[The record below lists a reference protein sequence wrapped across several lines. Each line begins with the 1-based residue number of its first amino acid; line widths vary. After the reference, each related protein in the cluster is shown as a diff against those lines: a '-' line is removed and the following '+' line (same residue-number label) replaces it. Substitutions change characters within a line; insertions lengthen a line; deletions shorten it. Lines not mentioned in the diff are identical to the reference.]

1 MNIIHLQLKNYIRY
15 TSVALLSAI
24 LLALTA
30 LTPLT
35 GYADTQADY
44 DENNRQ
50 LDKLKQE
57 QAALSSELDDL
68 NSQLE
73 ASGNSLNNITTRI
86 SSKQHEIDTLNSNI
100 SDMEAE
106 KQRQYDAMKLR
117 IQYMYE
123 SNDYSFM
130 DVLMKSTDM
139 ADLLKKADYARQIS
153 DYDRSML
160 ADLNNLITSLNQNK
174 VSLNNDMTELVSLQ
188 QQAVAQSESIK
199 SLIGAKQSKIDANS
213 EGIKNAEALALE
225 YEKKLEEEAAARQ
238 LEEIKKLSSA
248 DEIINN
254 TPISYDTSDL
264 AMMAAIIECEAGNQ
278 SYEGFIVITLLLL
291 FIVYKVLL

>member
-86 SSKQHEIDTLNSNI
+86 SSKQQEIDTLNSRVI
-100 SDMEAE
+100 CQVH
-106 KQRQYDAMKLR
+106 KQNST
-117 IQYMYE
+117 I
-123 SNDYSFM
+123 YSSGF
-130 DVLMKSTDM
+130 
-139 ADLLKKADYARQIS
+139 LK
-153 DYDRSML
+153 
-160 ADLNNLITSLNQNK
+160 
-174 VSLNNDMTELVSLQ
+174 
-188 QQAVAQSESIK
+188 
-199 SLIGAKQSKIDANS
+199 
-213 EGIKNAEALALE
+213 AL
-225 YEKKLEEEAAARQ
+225 
-238 LEEIKKLSSA
+238 
-248 DEIINN
+248 
-254 TPISYDTSDL
+254 
-264 AMMAAIIECEAGNQ
+264 
-278 SYEGFIVITLLLL
+278 
-291 FIVYKVLL
+291 YKEV

>member
-86 SSKQHEIDTLNSNI
+86 SSKQQEIDTLNSNI

-238 LEEIKKLSSA
+238 LEEIKKLSAA
-248 DEIINN
+248 DEVINK
-254 TPISYDTSDL
+254 IGR
-264 AMMAAIIECEAGNQ
+264 AH
-278 SYEGFIVITLLLL
+278 V
-291 FIVYKVLL
+291 

>member
-1 MNIIHLQLKNYIRY
+1 MYK
-15 TSVALLSAI
+15 
-24 LLALTA
+24 
-30 LTPLT
+30 
-35 GYADTQADY
+35 
-44 DENNRQ
+44 RQ
-50 LDKLKQE
+50 DKLKQE
-57 QAALSSELDDL
+57 QAALSSELNDL

-86 SSKQHEIDTLNSNI
+86 SSKQQEIDMLNSNI

-130 DVLMKSTDM
+130 DVLMKATDM

-174 VSLNNDMTELVSLQ
+174 ASLNNDMTELVSLQ

-199 SLIGAKQSKIDANS
+199 SLIGAKQSKICLLYTSDA
-213 EGIKNAEALALE
+213 
-225 YEKKLEEEAAARQ
+225 
-238 LEEIKKLSSA
+238 A
-248 DEIINN
+248 DE
-254 TPISYDTSDL
+254 L
-264 AMMAAIIECEAGNQ
+264 
-278 SYEGFIVITLLLL
+278 
-291 FIVYKVLL
+291 